1 VTIIE
6 DVTVAKRSALRA
18 EFLARAGQVLAS
30 SLEYQETLRNVAG
43 LAVPQIADWCAVDLV
58 DDDGDRVPVAVAH
71 SDPNKLEMSRR
82 LREFTPD
89 SLDPEQGLGRVLSTG
104 ESIRYPLITDD
115 MLVEAAVDDEH
126 LELLRAVGMRSALIV
141 PMKWRERTIG
151 ALTLVNAESGRAF
164 DDDDEG
170 FAEQIAERA
179 AVAVENARLYT
190 EHSSVARTLQ
200 RSLLPEALPEIPGWE
215 VAVLYRPAG
224 QGSRVGGD
232 FYDFWEVAGGWVM
245 IIGDVAGKG
254 VGAAAVTSLV
264 RHTAWAASEYE
275 PHPVQILTRVDAA
288 LKRRPSLS
296 VCTALCMRFSMGS
309 GVIAAGGHPLPL
321 LIDGEGVREV
331 GHHGSLLGAFDDVK
345 WREVPISMQPGETLV
360 AITDG
365 VTDAVGK
372 KGERFGNARLIEIL
386 AEARNETPLVIRQR
400 LVQALESFQVGA
412 QADDTAVVVMR
423 YTGERSDTQQGRST
437 AVLGARGAE

>member
-1 VTIIE
+1 
-6 DVTVAKRSALRA
+6 
-18 EFLARAGQVLAS
+18 
-30 SLEYQETLRNVAG
+30 
-43 LAVPQIADWCAVDLV
+43 
-58 DDDGDRVPVAVAH
+58 
-71 SDPNKLEMSRR
+71 
-82 LREFTPD
+82 
-89 SLDPEQGLGRVLSTG
+89 
-104 ESIRYPLITDD
+104 
-115 MLVEAAVDDEH
+115 
-126 LELLRAVGMRSALIV
+126 
-141 PMKWRERTIG
+141 
-151 ALTLVNAESGRAF
+151 
-164 DDDDEG
+164 
-170 FAEQIAERA
+170 
-179 AVAVENARLYT
+179 
-190 EHSSVARTLQ
+190 
-200 RSLLPEALPEIPGWE
+200 
-215 VAVLYRPAG
+215 
-224 QGSRVGGD
+224 
-232 FYDFWEVAGGWVM
+232 
-245 IIGDVAGKG
+245 
-254 VGAAAVTSLV
+254 
-264 RHTAWAASEYE
+264 
-275 PHPVQILTRVDAA
+275 
-288 LKRRPSLS
+288 
-296 VCTALCMRFSMGS
+296 MRFSMGS